1 MRRRV
6 VVTGMGVVCPLGS
19 ELGEIE
25 VALQENR
32 TGVRTID
39 AWNSV
44 AHMFTRLG
52 APADVPQLA
61 KLPRKVGRLM
71 GRVALLATVATERAV
86 EDAGISRE
94 ELASGNVG
102 LAHGSTHGSSS
113 ANEEWVR
120 QLLAQNGLL
129 GLSATSYLKFMSH
142 TTAANLALHFGIRG
156 RVMTTCAACV
166 SASQAIGYA
175 YEAIRNGVSDVMLCG
190 GAEELHF
197 THAGIFDVMRATS
210 SRYNTEPDRSPR
222 PFDRDRD
229 GLVIGEGAGTFV
241 LEEYER
247 AKAAGKTIYAEV
259 LGFATNCDGS
269 NITSSS
275 RESMRIAMEA
285 ALKDARLAPSDI
297 GYVNAHATA
306 TDVGDLAE
314 SEATSDVF
322 GDRTPVSSLKGHLGH
337 TLGACGTIEAALGI
351 RMMRGGY
358 IVPTR
363 NLENP
368 DPRCATL
375 DYVRGGVREKRFDA
389 FISNKFAFGGLNTS
403 IVFGRV

>member
-1 MRRRV
+1 
-6 VVTGMGVVCPLGS
+6 
-19 ELGEIE
+19 
-25 VALQENR
+25 
-32 TGVRTID
+32 
-39 AWNSV
+39 
-44 AHMFTRLG
+44 MFTRLG
-52 APADVPQLA
+52 APADVPQVA

-86 EDAGISRE
+86 EDAGLSRD
-94 ELASGNVG
+94 ELASGRVG

-129 GLSATSYLKFMSH
+129 GLPATSYLKFMSH

-156 RVMTTCAACV
+156 RIMTTCAACV
-166 SASQAIGYA
+166 SASQAVGYA
-175 YEAIRNGVSDVMLCG
+175 YEAIRSGALDVMLCG

-197 THAGIFDVMRATS
+197 SHAGIFDVMRATS
-210 SRYNTEPDRSPR
+210 SRYNETPELSPR

-241 LEEYER
+241 LEEYEH
-247 AKAAGKTIYAEV
+247 AKAAGKKMHAEI

-285 ALKDARLAPSDI
+285 ALADAGIGVSEI

-306 TDVGDLAE
+306 TDVGDLLE
-314 SEATSDVF
+314 SQATFDTF

-351 RMMRGGY
+351 RMMHGGF
-358 IVPTR
+358 IAPTR
-363 NLENP
+363 NLEHP
-368 DPRCATL
+368 DPRCAPL
-375 DYVRGGVREKRFDA
+375 DYVRGEGRSARFDA